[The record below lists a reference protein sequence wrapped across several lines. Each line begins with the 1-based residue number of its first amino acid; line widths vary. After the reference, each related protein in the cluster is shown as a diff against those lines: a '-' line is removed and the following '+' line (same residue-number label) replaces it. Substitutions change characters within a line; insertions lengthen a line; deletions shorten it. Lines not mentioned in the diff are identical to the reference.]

1 MKLRFQILITAVL
14 LMSFIVVS
22 ATDKFTVYS
31 VNYPLAYFAERIGGE
46 HIKVVFPLPS
56 GIDPAFWEPNV
67 DDITGYQQADLIL
80 LNGAGY
86 AKWIKRVSLPR
97 RKLVNTS
104 AAFGQDHITVSE
116 TVTHQHGPRGEHSH
130 AGTAFTTW
138 LDFKQAI
145 QQARAILQAL
155 EKHQPE
161 HADTFRRNFAL
172 LETDLECL
180 DNDLKMLTAVN
191 PKMLF
196 IASHPVYQYFARRY
210 NIHLQN
216 VMWEPDVMPKEQQW
230 NQLDRLL
237 QKHSANWMI
246 WEGKPV
252 EQTEAR
258 LRNKKIESL
267 VFDPCANRPSQGDF
281 LSVMDEN
288 IKQLKQA
295 YLKNK

>member
-1 MKLRFQILITAVL
+1 MKLRFQIVITAVL
-14 LMSFIVVS
+14 LLSCMIVS
-22 ATDKFTVYS
+22 AADKFTVYS
-31 VNYPLAYFAERIGGE
+31 VNYPLAYFAERIGGD
-46 HIKVVFPLPS
+46 HIKAVFPLPP
-56 GIDPAFWEPNV
+56 GIDPAFWEPNA
-67 DDITGYQQADLIL
+67 DDIVGYQQADLIL

-104 AAFGQDHITVSE
+104 AAFVQDYITVSE
-116 TVTHQHGPRGEHSH
+116 RVTHQHGPGGEHSH
-130 AGTAFTTW
+130 TGTAFTTW

-145 QQARAILQAL
+145 QQARAIQLAL

-161 HADTFRRNFAL
+161 YADTFRRNFAL

-191 PKMLF
+191 PNMLF

-210 NIHLQN
+210 NIHLQS
-216 VMWEPDVMPKEQQW
+216 VMWEPDVMPDEQQW

-237 QKHSANWMI
+237 PQHPANWMI
-246 WEGKPV
+246 WEGQPV
-252 EQTEAR
+252 EQTEAQ
-258 LRNKKIESL
+258 LRKKEIESL
-267 VFDPCANRPSQGDF
+267 VFDPCANRPAQGDF

>member
-1 MKLRFQILITAVL
+1 MITAVL
-14 LMSFIVVS
+14 LLSCMVVS
-22 ATDKFTVYS
+22 AADKFTVYS

-56 GIDPAFWEPNV
+56 DVDPAFWEP
-67 DDITGYQQADLIL
+67 DAEDIAGFQQADLIL

-86 AKWIKRVSLPR
+86 ARWVKRVSLPR

-104 AAFGQDHITVSE
+104 AVFGQEYISVAE
-116 TVTHQHGPRGEHSH
+116 TVTHQHGPGGEHSH

-145 QQARAILQAL
+145 QQARAIQLAL

-161 HADTFRRNFAL
+161 YADTFRQNFAL

-180 DNDLKMLTAVN
+180 DTDLKLLTAVN

-210 NIHLQN
+210 NIHLQS

-237 QKHSANWMI
+237 QKYPANWMI
-246 WEGKPV
+246 WEGEPHK
-252 EQTEAR
+252 QTVTK
-258 LRNKKIESL
+258 LQKVGLGSL
-267 VFDPCANRPSQGDF
+267 VFDPCANRPTQGDF

>member
-1 MKLRFQILITAVL
+1 MKLRFQIVITAVL
-14 LMSFIVVS
+14 LLSCMVVS
-22 ATDKFTVYS
+22 AADKFTVYS

-46 HIKVVFPLPS
+46 HIKVVFPLPPDV
-56 GIDPAFWEPNV
+56 DPAFWEPNA
-67 DDITGYQQADLIL
+67 DDIAGYQQADLIL

-86 AKWIKRVSLPR
+86 ARWIKRVSLPR

-104 AAFGQDHITVSE
+104 AAFVQDYISVAE
-116 TVTHQHGPRGEHSH
+116 TVTHQHGPGGEHSH
-130 AGTAFTTW
+130 TGTAFTTW

-145 QQARAILQAL
+145 QQARAILLAL
-155 EKHQPE
+155 EKRQPE

-180 DNDLKMLTAVN
+180 DTDLKMLTAVN
-191 PKMLF
+191 PNLLF

-210 NIHLQN
+210 NIHLQS
-216 VMWEPDVMPKEQQW
+216 VMWEPDTMPDEQQW
-230 NQLDRLL
+230 NRLDRLL
-237 QKHSANWMI
+237 KEQPANWMI
-246 WEGKPV
+246 WEGQPV

-258 LRNKKIESL
+258 LRKNKIDSL
-267 VFDPCANRPSQGDF
+267 VFNPSANRPKQGDF

-288 IKQLKQA
+288 MKQLKQA